1 MSDMDGIHHR
11 TASEML
17 SEGLVGENVGAR
29 KLTFAE
35 KCGAFAALYSGYR
48 NQVVARAFGISV
60 QATSKLSGCLEY
72 DPDPYKREV
81 VEVVDDQ
88 HRVELVERVTP
99 HDHNAINN
107 RNPNRHRHYQD
118 VGREFEALGAEEFIR
133 RYYTERIHK
142 RIILAKVQLRDE
154 RKK

>member
-1 MSDMDGIHHR
+1 MNM
-11 TASEML
+11 TAKEMIAEAL
-17 SEGLVGENVGAR
+17 AGEKIGAR

-35 KCGAFAALYSGYR
+35 KCGAFAALYSGVR
-48 NQVVARAFGISV
+48 NQVVARAFDISV

-72 DPDPYKREV
+72 DPNPYRTEV

-88 HRVELVERVTP
+88 HRVEVIERQILR
-99 HDHNAINN
+99 DHNSLNN
-107 RNPNRHRHYQD
+107 RNPGRHRHYQD

-133 RYYTERIHK
+133 RYYNDRTHK
-142 RIILAKVQLRDE
+142 RIILAKEQLRAE

>member
-81 VEVVDDQ
+81 VEVVDEH